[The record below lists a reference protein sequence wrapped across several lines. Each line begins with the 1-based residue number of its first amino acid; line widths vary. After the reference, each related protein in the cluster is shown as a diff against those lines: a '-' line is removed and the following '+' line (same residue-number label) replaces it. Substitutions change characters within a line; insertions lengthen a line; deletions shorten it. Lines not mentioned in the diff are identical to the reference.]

1 MKCLRPI
8 TGLFFAAFL
17 VISSF
22 LQAQNKFSV
31 AVAPFSYS
39 HATVSAVDAE
49 RISKQVTAIITG
61 ANRLSVVNRNSL
73 VYIDKERELQKTVD
87 FIDGETVQQ
96 GVSKGA
102 QYMIIGHVIN
112 AQGEKGEIVHLSVVN
127 VETTEI
133 IASEVLS
140 KEGSRP
146 IDVATDLNEDLI
158 GNFTNLGNNSTALRA
173 GVKILKEMATE
184 GRFEKEIESFIDRH
198 FPLQLRITKH
208 EEVSTKKG
216 VESVLVYYKNQ
227 KGLKKG
233 DRFDIIEQEIVNN
246 PDGTTGKLEEVLG
259 QMQVQ
264 SFNGDYIRFKVRSG
278 GDKLIGR
285 ENDEAVFLKKQA
297 K

>member
-1 MKCLRPI
+1 MKYLRLS
-8 TGLFFAAFL
+8 TGLLFAVFL
-17 VISSF
+17 AASSL

-39 HATVSAVDAE
+39 HATVSAIEAE

-73 VYIDKERELQKTVD
+73 VYIDQERELQKTVD

-102 QYMIIGHVIN
+102 QYMIVGHVIN
-112 AQGEKGEIVHLSVVN
+112 AKGEKGEIVHLSVVN

-140 KEGSRP
+140 KEGSSP
-146 IDVATDLNEDLI
+146 IDVATDLNEDFL
-158 GNFTNLGNNSTALRA
+158 GDVTNLGSNSTAIRTGLN
-173 GVKILKEMATE
+173 VLKAVATE
-184 GRFEKEIESFIDRH
+184 GRFEKEVENFIDRH
-198 FPLQLRITKH
+198 FPLQLGITKY
-208 EEVSTKKG
+208 EEVSTRKG

-233 DRFDIIEQEIVNN
+233 DRFDIIEQEILNN
-246 PDGTTGKLEEVLG
+246 PDGTKGRLETVLG
-259 QMQVQ
+259 QMAIQ

>member
-1 MKCLRPI
+1 MKYLKLTI
-8 TGLFFAAFL
+8 GLLFAAFL
-17 VISSF
+17 TMSSL
-22 LQAQNKFSV
+22 LQAQDKFAV

-39 HATVSAVDAE
+39 HATVSAVEAE
-49 RISKQVTAIITG
+49 RISKQVTAIITS

-73 VYIDKERELQKTVD
+73 IYIDKERELQKTVD

-102 QYMIIGHVIN
+102 QYMIVGHVIN
-112 AQGEKGEIVHLSVVN
+112 AKGEQGEIVHLSVVN

-140 KEGSRP
+140 KEGSSP
-146 IDVATDLNEDLI
+146 IDVATGLNEDLI
-158 GNFTNLGNNSTALRA
+158 GDVTNLGSNSTALRT
-173 GVKILKEMATE
+173 GVNILKEIATE
-184 GRFEKEIESFIDRH
+184 GRFEKEIENFIDRH

-259 QMQVQ
+259 QMQIQ

-278 GDKLIGR
+278 GENLIGR
-285 ENDEAVFLKKQA
+285 ENDEKVFLKKQS